1 MQGIIARKFLTPVQ
15 ILQRVQ
21 LKSDLGFPLCPT
33 MLKNDTRLQVNQIML
48 QTNLILHLMFDMKSP
63 LIEPQINQTQKLEEM
78 ESIEFVRWHIESLN
92 NMLENLQWKTT
103 WCFELQKRKLHG
115 VVRNCQNS

>member
-1 MQGIIARKFLTPVQ
+1 
-15 ILQRVQ
+15 
-21 LKSDLGFPLCPT
+21 

-78 ESIEFVRWHIESLN
+78 ELIEFVRWHIESLN